1 MKTLLWI
8 GLGGFVVYAILKN
21 QQTTQSLASQAGGA
35 AEGAKIGGAVG
46 QTVSGATSI
55 WQDIT
60 SLFGGGASSVIP
72 GA

>member
-8 GLGGFVVYAILKN
+8 GLGGFIVYVALKN
-21 QQTTQSLASQAGGA
+21 QQTTQSLATQAGGA

-60 SLFGGGASSVIP
+60 SLFGGGSSVIP